1 MGLQKRIPTRYQLQ
15 QVERKYVCLVSCL
28 ACASSNISLQNLH
41 TCWFQVKRLNR
52 KRKAP
57 ATRVN
62 VEPATA
68 TTTKSRRSDKDAAEA
83 LLDLYTKALEHKKKT
98 TIEGLTSL
106 GNPVLKANTADFMTS
121 VDSSSDVLPF
131 SRPT

>member
-1 MGLQKRIPTRYQLQ
+1 M
-15 QVERKYVCLVSCL
+15 
-28 ACASSNISLQNLH
+28 
-41 TCWFQVKRLNR
+41 NR

-83 LLDLYTKALEHKKKT
+83 LLDLYTKALEHKEKT
-98 TIEGLTSL
+98 AIEGLTSL
-106 GNPVLKANTADFMTS
+106 GNPVLKANTADFMTF
-121 VDSSSDVLPF
+121 VDSSSDVLPEEC
-131 SRPT
+131 SPSSGKGHQNILKDVSVQVLKLSKPV

>member
-1 MGLQKRIPTRYQLQ
+1 M
-15 QVERKYVCLVSCL
+15 
-28 ACASSNISLQNLH
+28 
-41 TCWFQVKRLNR
+41 NR

-83 LLDLYTKALEHKKKT
+83 LLDLYTKALEHKEKT
-98 TIEGLTSL
+98 AIEGLTSL

-121 VDSSSDVLPF
+121 VDSSSDVLPEECC
-131 SRPT
+131 SPSSGKGHQNILKDVSVQVLKLSKPV

>member
-1 MGLQKRIPTRYQLQ
+1 M
-15 QVERKYVCLVSCL
+15 
-28 ACASSNISLQNLH
+28 
-41 TCWFQVKRLNR
+41 NR

-62 VEPATA
+62 IEPATA

-98 TIEGLTSL
+98 AIEGLTSL
-106 GNPVLKANTADFMTS
+106 GNPMLKANAADFMTS
-121 VDSSSDVLPF
+121 VDSSSDVLPEEC
-131 SRPT
+131 SPSSGKGHQNILKDVSVQVLKLSKPV